1 MFKHSPNALLVP
13 ARRKFALFHFFLRRR
28 RRSAFKSLRPEIVR
42 GDHEHEFGLGSQVI
56 LTDLR
61 CCGVAYGIAA
71 NRAMRCVFTGVER
84 LSATLSTLTR
94 SSRGALPQLESRPVR
109 SSAAALVRQRRRRYM
124 PQLVRIAHHVQR
136 TNHVAVDL
144 ERRSLHRSSGLSTMT
159 PGRPLMVAKRSVKC
173 SRHPLRVAPTRNR
186 AARSAPSSTFSCRRQ
201 RGGEARSDKAER
213 FLRGD
218 TRVGLVIVGSHRPVQ
233 QRFRCSC
240 Q

>member
-84 LSATLSTLTR
+84 L
-94 SSRGALPQLESRPVR
+94 
-109 SSAAALVRQRRRRYM
+109 
-124 PQLVRIAHHVQR
+124 
-136 TNHVAVDL
+136 
-144 ERRSLHRSSGLSTMT
+144 
-159 PGRPLMVAKRSVKC
+159 
-173 SRHPLRVAPTRNR
+173 
-186 AARSAPSSTFSCRRQ
+186 
-201 RGGEARSDKAER
+201 
-213 FLRGD
+213 
-218 TRVGLVIVGSHRPVQ
+218 
-233 QRFRCSC
+233 
-240 Q
+240 